1 MQNFNSAAT
10 PASLSLFSPAAP
22 STGINLVINNIIQ
35 KHPIQLDFVQCGEI
49 VNYTPAACYVA
60 RSRGQFPVRVRQQGG
75 RLICHTADLIDYITN
90 GVSQANQSVKPIR
103 KSCRKTSQT
112 GRPSK
117 RESLD
122 AAAAGLTVKQMRA
135 QKSLVSV
142 K

>member
-1 MQNFNSAAT
+1 MQNSNSAAT
-10 PASLSLFSPAAP
+10 PASLSHFSPAAP
-22 STGINLVINNIIQ
+22 STGINLVINNIIKQ
-35 KHPIQLDFVQCGEI
+35 HPIQLDFVQCGEI

-103 KSCRKTSQT
+103 KSCKKTGQT

-122 AAAAGLTVKQMRA
+122 AAAAGLTVKQLRA
-135 QKSLVSV
+135 QKNLASV